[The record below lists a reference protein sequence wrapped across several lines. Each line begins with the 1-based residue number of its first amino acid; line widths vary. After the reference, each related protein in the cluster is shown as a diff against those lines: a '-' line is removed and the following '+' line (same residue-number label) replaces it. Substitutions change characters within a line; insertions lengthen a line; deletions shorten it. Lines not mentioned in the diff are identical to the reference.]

1 MKELIVNIEKKGKII
16 KAGTIRGN
24 DYSDAVFCYDNEYLE
39 NDNTPISIS
48 LPLQNEPF
56 SVKQTYNFFEG
67 LLPEGFSRKTVANYF
82 KTNEE
87 DYISILEQ
95 LGQECL
101 GAIYIGEIFDKLD
114 IKGSYEPLSD
124 ELLKNLA
131 AEGATTSTKIL
142 AETHLSLTGATGK
155 VGVYYDEEGNKWY
168 LPKGTAP
175 STHIVKQSH
184 VRYKSIVIN
193 ELICLQTA
201 KLLGINVPDSFI
213 INTGNGKDEDILFAT
228 KRYDRI
234 LSDIKID
241 GLQVPYRLHQE
252 DFAQALGIDSA
263 SKYETTKKGYI
274 AKMFALIS
282 NVSSKPIEDTG
293 ELWRRIVFNYLIG
306 NTDSH
311 IKNYSLV
318 YNNELNKIKLAPAY
332 DIVCTTAYNTSKDM
346 SMFIGSKLN
355 INEINK
361 YCCEE
366 AALEAGIGKNIATK
380 EYEKMLAGFENA
392 LSEATDLVKSLGYK
406 EADNI
411 KEQILSTGGFQY
423 IS

>member
-1 MKELIVNIEKKGKII
+1 MKELNVNIEKNGKII

-24 DYSDAVFCYDNEYLE
+24 DYSDAVFCYNDDYLVNE
-39 NDNTPISIS
+39 NAPISLS

-82 KTNEE
+82 KINEE

-101 GAIYIGEIFDKLD
+101 GAIYIGNTSNDSAIE
-114 IKGSYEPLSD
+114 GTYEPLSD

-155 VGVYYDEEGNKWY
+155 VGVYYDEEDNKWY

-252 DFAQALGIDSA
+252 DFAQALGIAAA

-361 YCCEE
+361 YCFDE

-392 LSEATDLVKSLGYK
+392 LSKATDLVKSLGYK

-411 KEQILSTGGFQY
+411 KEQILKTGGFQY

>member
-1 MKELIVNIEKKGKII
+1 MKELIVNIEKNGKLI

-24 DYSDAVFCYDNEYLE
+24 DYSDAVFCYDDDYLV
-39 NDNTPISIS
+39 NGNTPISIS

-101 GAIYIGEIFDKLD
+101 GAIYIGNTSNDSAIE
-114 IKGSYEPLSD
+114 GTYEPLSD
-124 ELLKNLA
+124 ELLKSLA
-131 AEGATTSTKIL
+131 AEGTTTSTKIL

-155 VGVYYDEEGNKWY
+155 VGVYYDEENARWY

-234 LSDIKID
+234 LSDIIID

-252 DFAQALGIDSA
+252 DFAQALGIDAA

-332 DIVCTTAYNTSKDM
+332 DIVCTTAYNTSNDM
-346 SMFIGSKLN
+346 SMYVESKLK
-355 INEINK
+355 INEIDK
-361 YCCEE
+361 SCFDE

-411 KEQILSTGGFQY
+411 KEQILKTGGFQY

>member
-1 MKELIVNIEKKGKII
+1 MKELIVNIEKNGKLI
-16 KAGTIRGN
+16 KAGTITGN
-24 DYSDAVFCYDNEYLE
+24 DYSDAVFCYDNDYLISG
-39 NDNTPISIS
+39 NAPISIS
-48 LPLQNEPF
+48 LPLKNEPF
-56 SVKQTYNFFEG
+56 SAKQTYNFFEG

-101 GAIYIGEIFDKLD
+101 GAVYIGKADD
-114 IKGSYEPLSD
+114 YSYIKGSYEPLSD
-124 ELLKNLA
+124 ELLKSLA
-131 AEGATTSTKIL
+131 AEGATTSTRIL

-155 VGVYYDEEGNKWY
+155 VGVYYDEEGSKWY

-201 KLLGINVPDSFI
+201 KVLGINVPDLFI

-234 LSDIKID
+234 LSDLKID
-241 GLQVPYRLHQE
+241 GLKVPYRLHQE
-252 DFAQALGIDSA
+252 DFAQALGIDA
-263 SKYETTKKGYI
+263 ARKYEITKTGYMG
-274 AKMFALIS
+274 KMFALIS
-282 NVSSKPIEDTG
+282 NLSSNPIEDTR

-318 YNNELNKIKLAPAY
+318 YDSNLNRIRLAPAY
-332 DIVCTTAYNTSKDM
+332 DIVCTTAYNTGKDM
-346 SMFIGSKLN
+346 SMYIGSKLS
-355 INEINK
+355 INEIDK
-361 YCCEE
+361 SCFEE
-366 AALEAGIGKNIATK
+366 AAREAGLGKNMATR
-380 EYEKMLAGFENA
+380 EYEEMLTGFENA
-392 LSEATDLVKSLGYK
+392 LSEATSLVKSLGYK
-406 EADNI
+406 EADTI
-411 KEQILSTGGFQY
+411 KKQILETGGFRY